1 MTVRQL
7 LVISPFALSLLA
19 LPCQAGPC
27 SKDIERIQ
35 VLIDTKLNAVAAAGP
50 TANQSGEA
58 QMHRQPT
65 PRSMAEAESKLGE
78 LSPSK
83 IAKVK
88 EAMIRAHN
96 ADLAGD
102 QDGCNRALADVQSQ
116 IGP

>member
-1 MTVRQL
+1 MTIRQL
-7 LVISPFALSLLA
+7 LLLSPLALSLLA

-27 SKDIERIQ
+27 SKDIERVQ

-50 TANQSGEA
+50 SADQSSEA

-78 LSPSK
+78 LSPGT
-83 IAKVK
+83 IAKVRA
-88 EAMIRAHN
+88 AMVRAHN
-96 ADLAGD
+96 ADIAGD
-102 QDGCNRALADVQSQ
+102 ADGCNRALAEVQSQ